1 MAADAPLAALLCS
14 IFVGPLGIQGWI
26 IDPANPKYQG
36 LGVHQRRISIALHI
50 ILAIVI
56 IGAIYLAGKTKQ
68 VSKKYNDN
76 EAGRR
81 AIAEEVA
88 GAVTLTSV
96 AYGALGITTFVSFI
110 IAIILLVRSNNN
122 S

>member
-50 ILAIVI
+50 ILALVI
-56 IGAIYLAGKTKQ
+56 IGAVILAVLTANAADKYGKNNT
-68 VSKKYNDN
+68 D
-76 EAGRR
+76 E
-81 AIAEEVA
+81 IAKEVA
-88 GAVTLTSV
+88 VPALLTTV
-96 AYGALGITTFVSFI
+96 AYGALGVTSFVSFI
-110 IAIILLVRSNNN
+110 IAIILLVRSNK
-122 S
+122 

>member
-1 MAADAPLAALLCS
+1 MPIDAPLAALLCS
-14 IFVGPLGIQGWI
+14 IFAGPLGIQGWI

-50 ILAIVI
+50 ILAVVIVCATI
-56 IGAIYLAGKTKQ
+56 LAVSTAKAIKTYGDKDS
-68 VSKKYNDN
+68 VND
-76 EAGRR
+76 
-81 AIAEEVA
+81 EVA
-88 GAVTLTSV
+88 VSAILTSV
-96 AYGALGITTFVSFI
+96 AYGALGVTTFVSFI